1 MGLVLCLFMSKV
13 NAEFGHC
20 GRYTEHEFD
29 EALIQT
35 LRDTC
40 LKYIETEHEL
50 GLKEIANLIRNAVR
64 LLYVSANLFF
74 GGWRTLHC
82 LGYDLQH
89 GVLAHRC
96 SNNHLPVGR
105 IADTAPVA

>member
-1 MGLVLCLFMSKV
+1 MYHGVGLCLFMSRV

-64 LLYVSANLFF
+64 LLLLLP
-74 GGWRTLHC
+74 RRLP
-82 LGYDLQH
+82 
-89 GVLAHRC
+89 LA
-96 SNNHLPVGR
+96 LPS
-105 IADTAPVA
+105 T